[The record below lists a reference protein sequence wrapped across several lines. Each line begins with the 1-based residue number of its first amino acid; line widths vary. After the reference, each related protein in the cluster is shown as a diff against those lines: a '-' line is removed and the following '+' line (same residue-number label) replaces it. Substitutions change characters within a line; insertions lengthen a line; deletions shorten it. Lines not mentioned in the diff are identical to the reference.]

1 MVSTLLQ
8 RVLPATSDHDAAADL
23 REVAAQLQLLAVRI
37 ECQGEIVWSDI
48 ADQRL
53 MLAAIEQETRHLPD
67 DLWKGLAEDIARE
80 LDRVWHTPAHYPE
93 MSVLEA
99 ENRRLRALIDR
110 TMAATQANPEPL
122 GEKRSQRLLKALNGY
137 LKRQADREAPLRP
150 PAQPVDS

>member
-1 MVSTLLQ
+1 MVHTLLQ
-8 RVLPATSDHDAAADL
+8 QVLPATSDAAAAAHL
-23 REVAAQLQLLAVRI
+23 RGVAEQLRLLAVRI

-67 DLWKGLAEDIARE
+67 DLWKELARDIARE

-93 MSVLEA
+93 MAVLEA
-99 ENRRLRALIDR
+99 ENRRLRTLIERALS
-110 TMAATQANPEPL
+110 AVQANPEPL

-137 LKRQADREAPLRP
+137 LKRQLDREAPLRA
-150 PAQPVDS
+150 PAQPADS